1 MGMLKAVWSSS
12 NLSLKTIVL
21 MYSCHVSFHCY
32 YVWRRCK

>member
-1 MGMLKAVWSSS
+1 
-12 NLSLKTIVL
+12 LSLKTIVL